1 MRPGTGLAKVP
12 STNGEAMKKIILLS
26 ALFISGS
33 AFAGPC
39 PKGNNCK
46 LGDTTSSSATASQ
59 QAELDR
65 LAAQSGQSGSS
76 SQAVLTHKGFRTAFP
91 H

>member
-1 MRPGTGLAKVP
+1 
-12 STNGEAMKKIILLS
+12 MKKIILLS
-26 ALFISGS
+26 VLFVSGS

-59 QAELDR
+59 QAELDA
-65 LAAQSGQSGSS
+65 LAAQSGQANSS
-76 SQAVLTHKGFRTAFP
+76 NQAVLTHKGFRTAFP